1 MLHQIGFSCA
11 AEPTSNTT
19 STWLFCELRRF
30 YRVQSDTVGFQRRLP
45 DKSWNG
51 IRSVFANFPTA
62 TPPGVFSMRRN
73 CLCRC
78 GTQLRAPIRLFKR
91 GIDCPNC
98 GNRVTFEEQ
107 SDTSEID
114 PALSPLAAFSNR
126 PGLGM
131 KTNFGGD
138 HRRSALSKGFGL
150 GILLVLGLCA
160 IGTASWIRVPS
171 ADAFRLEFA
180 TPSSA
185 VDPPEKSLSVD
196 FDWYKQTQWDTQ
208 IDPIEGMFCGS
219 RTAKLF
225 TTEASANRYDAIET
239 LFDYGP
245 MIDGIQQGRKELK
258 SFRSD
263 SPEALAQQLRSL
275 VLGFLDDTKWI
286 TSGYHDWRIVGLV
299 THEDRTAVLI
309 RYYRE
314 TRTPIELLDSEELL
328 LPLTKMIT
336 FNNFKLY
343 CNNLFKTKAP
353 ERSPDPK
360 LQGYMHRHFYAD
372 KNFGYLVLMLTGN
385 GPNDEIEDVFD
396 FQVQRP
402 LSKLCSVW
410 TGASNMNI
418 DQLPLDKKPLP
429 GPLDT
434 DLRAIQEWIN
444 IRSNKFQSTDPM
456 AIRKSLDNVYAQTND
471 PLMLD
476 FLGRLESDLGNRE
489 LALEDF
495 RKAEQGRFQSLDSY
509 RATISTALESNDPE
523 LLIERLNDLNNYWS
537 VKLTGSYAEEDR
549 KRFYKFQSY
558 WRRSQDLRQSSATD
572 SL

>member
-1 MLHQIGFSCA
+1 
-11 AEPTSNTT
+11 
-19 STWLFCELRRF
+19 
-30 YRVQSDTVGFQRRLP
+30 
-45 DKSWNG
+45 
-51 IRSVFANFPTA
+51 
-62 TPPGVFSMRRN
+62 MRRN

-78 GTQLRAPIRLFKR
+78 GTQLRAPIRLLKQ

-98 GNRVTFEEQ
+98 GDRVTFEEQ
-107 SDTSEID
+107 YDTSEID
-114 PALSPLAAFSNR
+114 PAPSPLDAFSDR
-126 PGLGM
+126 PGLGK
-131 KTNFGGD
+131 KTNFGGV
-138 HRRSALSKGFGL
+138 HRRSALSKGLSL
-150 GILLVLGLCA
+150 GILPVLGLCA
-160 IGTASWIRVPS
+160 IGIASWIGVPS
-171 ADAFRLEFA
+171 AEAFRLAFA
-180 TPSSA
+180 PPSSA
-185 VDPPEKSLSVD
+185 SDLPKKSLSVD
-196 FDWYKQTQWDTQ
+196 FDWSKQARWDTQ
-208 IDPIEGMFCGS
+208 IDPIEGMFSGS
-219 RTAKLF
+219 RTAKVF
-225 TTEASANRYDAIET
+225 MTEASANRYDALET

-263 SPEALAQQLRSL
+263 SPEALAEQLRTL
-275 VLGFLDDTKWI
+275 VLSFLEDTKWI

-299 THEDRTAVLI
+299 TQEDRTAVLI

-314 TRTPIELLDSEELL
+314 TTTPIELLDSEELL
-328 LPLTKMIT
+328 LPLTKMMT

-353 ERSPDPK
+353 ERSTDPK

-372 KNFGYLVLMLTGN
+372 KNFGYVVLMLTGN
-385 GPNDEIEDVFD
+385 ATNDQIEDIFD

-402 LSKLCSVW
+402 LSQLCSVW
-410 TGASNMNI
+410 TGASTINI

-429 GPLDT
+429 GPLDN

-444 IRSNKFQSTDPM
+444 LRSNRFQSTDPT
-456 AIRKSLDNVYAQTND
+456 AIRMSLNNVYAQTND

-509 RATISTALESNDPE
+509 RATISTALESNDSE
-523 LLIERLNDLNNYWS
+523 LLIERLNNLNNYWS

-549 KRFYKFQSY
+549 KRFYKFQSH
-558 WRRSQDLRQSSATD
+558 WRRSQDLRQSSATG